1 MDTSLKLKSE
11 NWKMK
16 IGNLSARGWGSS
28 FLWGVILVL
37 GSLIWSG
44 CESAGKHF
52 FILSG
57 QSNMVGM
64 DPAISFLPAV
74 EAAFG
79 AEHVVVVK
87 DAKGGE
93 PIRRWY
99 KDWAPANG
107 DEPVADGALYG
118 QLMEKVEPAMEGQ
131 SFQSVTFVWMQGE
144 RDARESHGEVYAA
157 ALDGL
162 YNQLKNDLRLNEV
175 NVVIGRLSDFDM
187 DNARYPHWTM
197 VREAQVAFA
206 DGCDT
211 CKWVDTDDLND
222 GENKAGKQINND
234 LHYAVEGYK
243 ILGER
248 FAQAAI
254 QLINGS

>member
-1 MDTSLKLKSE
+1 ME
-11 NWKMK
+11 
-16 IGNLSARGWGSS
+16 IGNLRVRVGGKRVGV
-28 FLWGVILVL
+28 GVILVF
-37 GSLIWSG
+37 GSLFLVG
-44 CESAGKHF
+44 CEPAGDHL

-57 QSNMVGM
+57 QSNMAGL
-64 DPAISFLPAV
+64 DPAISFTPVV

-99 KDWAPANG
+99 KDWKPENG
-107 DEPVADGALYG
+107 DEPVADGALYN
-118 QLMEKVEPAMEGQ
+118 QLMEKVKPAMEGK

-144 RDARESHGEVYAA
+144 RDARESHGVVYGA
-157 ALDGL
+157 ALEGL
-162 YNQLKNDLRLNEV
+162 HNQLKDDLGRDDV

-206 DGCDT
+206 DGCEN
-211 CKWVDTDDLND
+211 CRWVETDDLND
-222 GENKAGKQINND
+222 GENKAGK
-234 LHYAVEGYK
+234 
-243 ILGER
+243 
-248 FAQAAI
+248 
-254 QLINGS
+254 